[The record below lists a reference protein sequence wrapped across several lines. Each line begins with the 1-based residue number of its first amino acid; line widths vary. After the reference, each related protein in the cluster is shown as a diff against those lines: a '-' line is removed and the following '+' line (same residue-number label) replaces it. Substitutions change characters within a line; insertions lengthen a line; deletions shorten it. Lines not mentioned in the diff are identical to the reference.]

1 MSNFLEH
8 IDPAFVAPSTED
20 WNTWL
25 SWATNLPASLAMG
38 LVCVATGPSRT
49 VMTMAESAW
58 PLNPNGS
65 VHGGLVAAAA
75 DQVGGV
81 AAVAACGEGAFPA
94 TATLTAQYLRP
105 ALSGLTLD
113 GKLIRS
119 GKRML
124 FIEIDVTDRNGALC
138 TKFSGTWS
146 VSGAT
151 PK

>member
-1 MSNFLEH
+1 MSNFPEQV
-8 IDPAFVAPSTED
+8 DPAFVAPSTED

-25 SWATNLPASLAMG
+25 SWATNVPASLAMG
-38 LVCVATGPSRT
+38 LVCVSTGLSRT

-94 TATLTAQYLRP
+94 TATLTAHYLRP
-105 ALSGLTLD
+105 ALPGLTFE
-113 GKLIRS
+113 GKLIRR
-119 GKRML
+119 GKRIL
-124 FIEIDVTDRNGALC
+124 FIDIDVTDRHGALC

-146 VSGAT
+146 VNGGT

>member
-1 MSNFLEH
+1 MSSFLER
-8 IDPAFVAPSTED
+8 IDPAFVAPSTDD
-20 WNTWL
+20 WNKWL
-25 SWATNLPASLAMG
+25 GWATNLPASLAMG
-38 LVCVATGPSRT
+38 LVCVSTGPSRT
-49 VMTMAESAW
+49 VMTMAQSAW

-65 VHGGLVAAAA
+65 VHGGLVAAGA
-75 DQVGGV
+75 DQAGGV

-105 ALSGLTLD
+105 ALPGLTFD
-113 GKLIRS
+113 CRLIHG

-124 FIEIDVTDRNGALC
+124 FIDIDVTDRNGTLC

-146 VSGAT
+146 VSGGT

>member
-1 MSNFLEH
+1 MSSFLER
-8 IDPAFVAPSTED
+8 IDPVFVAPSTDD
-20 WNTWL
+20 WTDWL
-25 SWATNLPASLAMG
+25 GWATDLPASVAMG
-38 LVCVATGPSRT
+38 LVCVSTGPSRT
-49 VMTMAESAW
+49 VMTMAEAAW

-94 TATLTAQYLRP
+94 TATLSAQYLRP
-105 ALSGLTLD
+105 ALPGLTFA
-113 GKLIRS
+113 GKLIRG
-119 GKRML
+119 GKRTL
-124 FIEIDVTDRNGALC
+124 FIDIDVTDRNGALC